1 MILVIGGYAAGKKEY
16 VRSLGYQEE
25 DFTTDPQEEKPVVYG
40 LETRAAQAGEGW
52 ESLVPGLVE
61 KEVVICQEVGSG
73 VIPLEK
79 EARQMREYTGR
90 LCTALAEQADRVVRL
105 FCGVPTIIKE

>member
-1 MILVIGGYAAGKKEY
+1 MPQEKRNMSGAWVIKKRTSPPILGKKS
-16 VRSLGYQEE
+16 RWS
-25 DFTTDPQEEKPVVYG
+25 T
-40 LETRAAQAGEGW
+40 AAQAGEGW

-105 FCGVPTIIKE
+105 FCGIPTIIKE

>member
-1 MILVIGGYAAGKKEY
+1 M
-16 VRSLGYQEE
+16 
-25 DFTTDPQEEKPVVYG
+25 VYG
-40 LETRAAQAGEGW
+40 LEALAAQVGEGW
-52 ESLVPGLVE
+52 ESLVPGLVA

-90 LCTALAEQADRVVRL
+90 LCTVLAEQADRVVRL
-105 FCGVPTIIKE
+105 FCGIPTIIKE

>member
-16 VRSLGYQEE
+16 VRSLGYQDE
-25 DFTTDPQEEKPVVYG
+25 DFTIDPREEKPVVWG
-40 LETRAAQAGEGW
+40 LEALAAQAGEGW

-90 LCTALAEQADRVVRL
+90 LCIVLAEQADRVVRL
-105 FCGVPTIIKE
+105 FCGIPTIIKE